1 MLVLNFLDVVM
12 PTVVLSEVADPSV
25 VLRMLCL
32 TLSEM
37 VYIAPLLLTLA
48 SKGLSSLKEQM
59 EIWLVRVIVL
69 VPCAALLYPVF
80 Y

>member
-1 MLVLNFLDVVM
+1 M
-12 PTVVLSEVADPSV
+12 